1 VAYTA
6 ANDAFCTQADVEGLC
21 GRGAFTTTTK
31 PTAQQCLDWMARIA
45 AEVESKLADSG
56 STYTVLQHGSPFPA
70 TPTDPKVGR
79 LKTLAESANA
89 LGAAAQ
95 ILFMHDVKDE
105 YGRVPSSV
113 ALFKQYAGIL
123 EAIGTEVETS
133 QAAVVFSDEKT
144 DGLQFLTNTEF

>member
-1 VAYTA
+1 MPYTA
-6 ANDAFCTQADVEGLC
+6 ADDAFCAQTDVEGLV

-56 STYTVLQHGSPFPA
+56 STYTVLRHGSPFPA
-70 TPTDPKVGR
+70 SPTDPKVAR
-79 LKTLAESANA
+79 LRKLAESANA
-89 LGAAAQ
+89 IGAAAQ
-95 ILFMHDVKDE
+95 LLFMHGVKDDD
-105 YGRVPSSV
+105 GRVPASA

-123 EAIGTEVETS
+123 ESIGTEIETT
-133 QAAVVFSDEKT
+133 QAGVVFSDDKT